1 MMERVLVSI
10 GSNIGDRLDFLQK
23 AVDELGKVTGV
34 TLRSVSSVYETEP
47 VGKKD
52 QPPFFNAA
60 LELASSIPAAQ
71 VLAALKEVERKVGRT
86 PSERWGPREIDLDL
100 IYVGALVAEEG
111 RLVLPHREAANRRF
125 VLTPLAEIAPEFVD
139 PVRKVTL
146 KDLLD
151 SCSDSNSV
159 VRISSTIQLPAAEN

>member
-1 MMERVLVSI
+1 MDRVLVSI
-10 GSNIGDRLDFLQK
+10 GSNIGDRLGFLQK
-23 AVDELGKVTGV
+23 AVEELAKVPGI

-52 QPPFFNAA
+52 QPAYLNAA
-60 LELASSIPAAQ
+60 LELASTIPAAQ
-71 VLAALKEVERKVGRT
+71 VFAALKEIERKVGRT

-100 IYVGALVAEEG
+100 IYVGATVAQEG
-111 RLVLPHREAANRRF
+111 RIVLPHREAAHRRF

-146 KDLLD
+146 KDLLL
-151 SCSDSNSV
+151 SCADSNSV
-159 VRISSTIQLPAAEN
+159 VRISSTIQLPDAEN

>member
-1 MMERVLVSI
+1 MMDRVLVSI

-23 AVDELGKVTGV
+23 AVDELGKVSGV
-34 TLRSVSSVYETEP
+34 TLRTVSSVYETEP

-52 QPPFFNAA
+52 QPNFFNAA

-71 VLAALKEVERKVGRT
+71 VLTALKEIERKVGRT
-86 PSERWGPREIDLDL
+86 PSVRWGPREIDLDL
-100 IYVGALVAEEG
+100 IYVGGLIAEEG
-111 RLVLPHREAANRRF
+111 RLVLPHREVANRRF

-159 VRISSTIQLPAAEN
+159 VRISPTINLPSAEN